1 MREIDPVP
9 CWTPECARRLSR
21 GTIVEGEAFANWQ
34 VPFDRNGLVST
45 WQLKW
50 CDARVKNG
58 GTPVIDSGKATVDR
72 RIKLNRINYF
82 LAVAAEGGC
91 NIGEASALP
100 LPA

>member
-1 MREIDPVP
+1 M
-9 CWTPECARRLSR
+9 
-21 GTIVEGEAFANWQ
+21 Q
-34 VPFDRNGLVST
+34 
-45 WQLKW
+45 
-50 CDARVKNG
+50 NG

-91 NIGEASALP
+91 NIGEALLLS